1 MDLGFCENSNEKAVN
16 LMQGIEEKP
25 EKTKAPDCVCM
36 TIIKRMEELDREIT
50 GYKELIRDLE
60 AEYAAHERF
69 IMNGSLEGRNLSHDS
84 NNMIKSPQPYG

>member
-1 MDLGFCENSNEKAVN
+1 
-16 LMQGIEEKP
+16 
-25 EKTKAPDCVCM
+25 
-36 TIIKRMEELDREIT
+36 MEELDKEIT

-84 NNMIKSPQPYG
+84 ENMIKSPQPSG